1 MCMPKAFGG
10 LQLACSVCLKLGGC
24 GLCYQASGARARG
37 LGIASLREVSQ
48 SRQAPPQMRS
58 STDTT
63 CDAAAFLQGVLAP
76 SWLLR
81 ACLAH
86 SLKFRCEA
94 QDSLPDPDT
103 LWQPWR
109 LESLGINSLCVF
121 PQTLSAKHEHP
132 QKKKRKTPN
141 GPRHPGSK
149 HTWEL
154 HKVPRMPALF
164 GGCGELSKSE

>member
-1 MCMPKAFGG
+1 MGFAIKLRALERGDWASRLYERSHNHAKLHLRCGRLLTLLVMQRLSCKAF
-10 LQLACSVCLKLGGC
+10 LRHLG
-24 GLCYQASGARARG
+24 S
-37 LGIASLREVSQ
+37 
-48 SRQAPPQMRS
+48 
-58 STDTT
+58 
-63 CDAAAFLQGVLAP
+63 FVLA
-76 SWLLR
+76 W
-81 ACLAH
+81 AH